1 MRMHIINGMYIVN
14 VCMPGHS
21 GRKVGMISSEHITEL
36 VRETYKHYEENCSRK
51 GEPALAYSKFA
62 GKMIEGLL
70 YGSAFVRMSDGTQYE
85 PVTLLR
91 GEDFYIAKGEEEF

>member
-1 MRMHIINGMYIVN
+1 MLR
-14 VCMPGHS
+14 PE
-21 GRKVGMISSEHITEL
+21 KITPPDGLAPE
-36 VRETYKHYEENCSRK
+36 EYKHYEKNCSSK
-51 GEPALAYSKFA
+51 GKTAMGYSEFA

-70 YGSAFVRMSDGTQYE
+70 YGSAFIRLNDGTQYE